1 MELLDSLRQTPSQD
15 DTISGHYEV
24 RRLLGEGGFGHVFE
38 AWDAKLCRSVALKR
52 LKPQADVLHPEKLI
66 NEARLAA
73 SLKHAAFVRIFA
85 IEGQGTGQ
93 SIVME
98 LVEGQTLGQF
108 MHSGQADLRSALDIA
123 YQIAD
128 AMDEAH
134 AMDLVHGDLKPSNLM
149 LEANGK
155 VRILD
160 FGLARHIDPQATQ
173 TTTLC
178 DLQGTIAYMAP
189 ERLMGRLPDTRGDV
203 YALGA
208 MLYEML
214 AGQRHFAHLNGLA
227 LAAAHMQ
234 ATEAWPDLPET
245 VPPAINALVRAMTA
259 HDPAQRPR
267 TMRDVREAIGAQRGD
282 AVTAATPLADATPAK
297 IEPPA
302 SVSIRLPLPRKRTLQ
317 TGAVIVLLTAVTAWQ
332 WPAIA
337 PALQSVITG
346 KAALAPY
353 SEIASIASG
362 MRALRAFDLDTSQKQ
377 AIEDF
382 STVLKHKPEHAAAN
396 AGLSLAFT
404 LRYLGTSRDETWL
417 QRADVAAKQALTTD
431 DQLALAHVAQAWVL
445 EQHGEHAQALQEIS
459 TALNLDPG
467 NALGMYGKAS
477 LLIQAQK
484 FDLAREVI
492 DKALTLYPKDTP
504 FISMLGRMHYNLGNY
519 TEAEKLF
526 QTVIGMTPQVA
537 ETYAQLSATLERLNR
552 SDEALHVLQQGLQV
566 HPDWELYT
574 NLGNILFN
582 RGDYL
587 GAVQAFKNAVSENK
601 GNPGNYLL
609 WANLA
614 DAQRWVP
621 GQLELSRDSYRR
633 AITLIKVI
641 LKRIPDDP
649 KVHSRL
655 ALYSAYA
662 GLQEDALKHLAQAI
676 RLAPTLPD
684 TYFRATLTYELT
696 GRRNEA
702 ITALK
707 QAIALGYPLNLI
719 ESAPDLL
726 TLRRD
731 ARYQKLLIDMER
743 NQKT

>member
-1 MELLDSLRQTPSQD
+1 MELLDSLRPSPLHD
-15 DTISGHYEV
+15 DNISEHYEV

-52 LKPQADVLHPEKLI
+52 LKPQADVPHPEKLI

-108 MHSGQADLRSALDIA
+108 MHSGKADLQAALDIA

-160 FGLARHIDPQATQ
+160 FGLARHMDPQATQ

-234 ATEAWPDLPET
+234 ATEPWPDLPDS

-259 HDPAQRPR
+259 HDPAERPR
-267 TMRDVREAIGAQRGD
+267 TMRDVREAIDGQRTL
-282 AVTAATPLADATPAK
+282 AVQAPILTVETPPAK
-297 IEPPA
+297 PPA
-302 SVSIRLPLPRKRTLQ
+302 SIAIRLQVPVKRAAVAA
-317 TGAVIVLLTAVTAWQ
+317 GAVAILALAAWQ
-332 WPAIA
+332 G
-337 PALQSVITG
+337 PALL
-346 KAALAPY
+346 AALRGHY
-353 SEIASIASG
+353 SSAQFSEMAAMKAG
-362 MRALRAFDLDTSQKQ
+362 MDALRAFDLDSSQKIP
-377 AIEDF
+377 IEQF
-382 STVLKHKPEHAAAN
+382 TAVLQHNPANATAA
-396 AGLSLAFT
+396 AGLSIAST
-404 LRYLGTSRDETWL
+404 LRYLGDGRDETWL
-417 QRADVAAKQALTTD
+417 QRADVNAKQALAAD
-431 DQLALAHVAQAWVL
+431 DQLALAHVAQAWVH
-445 EQHGEHAQALQEIS
+445 EYHGKNEDALREATIS
-459 TALNLDPG
+459 LNLEP
-467 NALGMYGKAS
+467 NNFLALYGKARLYIVS
-477 LLIQAQK
+477 YKFEQAKQVLDQAILAHPQEYLL
-484 FDLAREVI
+484 V
-492 DKALTLYPKDTP
+492 TL
-504 FISMLGRMHYNLGNY
+504 LGYMHYKKGDY
-519 TEAEKLF
+519 VGAEQAF
-526 QTVIGMTPQVA
+526 RESIRMNPRSPA
-537 ETYAQLSATLERLNR
+537 TYAYLNAALLR
-552 SDEALHVLQQGLQV
+552 QNRDDEALQVLQQGLQV
-566 HPDWELYT
+566 SPYWELYS
-574 NLGNILFN
+574 NLGTSLFAK
-582 RGDYL
+582 GDYL
-587 GAVQAFKNAVSENK
+587 GAVQAFESAVSERK
-601 GNPGNYLL
+601 GGPGIYLL

-621 GQLELSRDSYRR
+621 SQVRASKQSYQR
-633 AITLIKVI
+633 
-641 LKRIPDDP
+641 
-649 KVHSRL
+649 
-655 ALYSAYA
+655 
-662 GLQEDALKHLAQAI
+662 
-676 RLAPTLPD
+676 
-684 TYFRATLTYELT
+684 
-696 GRRNEA
+696 
-702 ITALK
+702 
-707 QAIALGYPLNLI
+707 AIALIGPMLKRMPNDITLNSRMALYQAYAEEKQQALVGVRHALSLAPQVADVQFRAALTHELIGNRSEALDALLKASKLGYPRNLI

-726 TLRRD
+726 NLRRD
-731 ARYQKLLIDMER
+731 SRYQQLFINLER
-743 NQKT
+743 DSKK

>member
-1 MELLDSLRQTPSQD
+1 MELLDSLRQPSLQD

-73 SLKHAAFVRIFA
+73 SLRHAAFVRIFA

-108 MHSGQADLRSALDIA
+108 MHGGQADVQAALDIA

-160 FGLARHIDPQATQ
+160 FGLARHMDPQATQ

-234 ATEAWPDLPET
+234 ATEPWPDLPDS
-245 VPPAINALVRAMTA
+245 VPHAINALVRSMTA
-259 HDPAQRPR
+259 HNPAERPR
-267 TMRDVREAIGAQRGD
+267 TMRDVREAISAQRGEPL
-282 AVTAATPLADATPAK
+282 TLATPLADATPAK
-297 IEPPA
+297 EEPPA

-317 TGAVIVLLTAVTAWQ
+317 WGAGVALLAILAGWQLPNIIPVVKSFVTGEK
-332 WPAIA
+332 A
-337 PALQSVITG
+337 P
-346 KAALAPY
+346 APY
-353 SEIASIASG
+353 SEMASMAAG
-362 MRALRAFDLDTSQKQ
+362 MEALRAFDQDNNQKQ
-377 AIEDF
+377 AIEHF
-382 STVLKHKPEHAAAN
+382 STILKHNPEHAAAN
-396 AGLSLAFT
+396 AGLSLVFT
-404 LRYLGTSRDETWL
+404 LRYLGTNRDETWL
-417 QRADVAAKQALTTD
+417 QRADIAAKQALATD
-431 DQLALAHVAQAWVL
+431 DQLALAHVAAAWVL
-445 EQHGEHAQALQEIS
+445 EHHGRRQQAMQEIT
-459 TALNLDPG
+459 TALNLEP
-467 NALGMYGKAS
+467 NNPLGMYGKAR
-477 LLIQAQK
+477 LLIHAQK
-484 FDLAREVI
+484 FDQARELL
-492 DKALTLYPKDTP
+492 DKAVTLYPDERP

-519 TEAEKLF
+519 TEAEKF
-526 QTVIGMTPQVA
+526 FRKTIQMAPQVA
-537 ETYAQLSATLERLNR
+537 DAYAQLSATLDRLNR
-552 SDEALHVLQQGLQV
+552 GDEALQALQQGLQQ

-574 NLGNILFN
+574 NLGNALFN

-587 GAVQAFKNAVSENK
+587 GAVHAFKNAVSEKK
-601 GNPGNYLL
+601 GSPGNYLL

-621 GQLELSRDSYRR
+621 GQIELSRDSYRR
-633 AITLIKVI
+633 AITLIKVV
-641 LKRIPDDP
+641 LQRSPDDP
-649 KVHSRL
+649 KVNSRL
-655 ALYSAYA
+655 ALYSAYS
-662 GLQEDALKHLAQAI
+662 GLRDDALKHVAQAVL
-676 RLAPTLPD
+676 LAPTLPD
-684 TYFRATLTYELT
+684 IHFRASLTYELL
-696 GRRNEA
+696 GKRNEA
-702 ITALK
+702 MAAVR
-707 QAIALGYPLNLI
+707 QAIEHGYPINLI

-731 ARYQKLLIDMER
+731 VRYQKLLIDMER
-743 NQKT
+743 NQKK

>member
-1 MELLDSLRQTPSQD
+1 MELLDSLRQTPPQD

-85 IEGQGTGQ
+85 IEGQGTSQ

-108 MHSGQADLRSALDIA
+108 MHSGKADLQGALDIA

-149 LEANGK
+149 LEADGK

-234 ATEAWPDLPET
+234 ATEPWPDLPDS

-259 HDPAQRPR
+259 HDPAERPR
-267 TMRDVREAIGAQRGD
+267 TMRDVREAIGAQRGEPP
-282 AVTAATPLADATPAK
+282 TLATPLADEIPAK
-297 IEPPA
+297 EEPPA
-302 SVSIRLPLPRKRTLQ
+302 SVSIRLPLPRKRTLKWGAGVALLAVLAGWQ
-317 TGAVIVLLTAVTAWQ
+317 LPNILPAVKSFVTGEK
-332 WPAIA
+332 A
-337 PALQSVITG
+337 P
-346 KAALAPY
+346 APY
-353 SEIASIASG
+353 SEMASMAAG
-362 MRALRAFDLDTSQKQ
+362 MEALRVFDREDAQTQ
-377 AIEDF
+377 AIEHF
-382 STVLKHKPEHAAAN
+382 STVLKHNPEHAAAN
-396 AGLSLAFT
+396 AGLSLVFT
-404 LRYLGTSRDETWL
+404 LRYLGSNRDETWL

-431 DQLALAHVAQAWVL
+431 DQLALAHVAQAWAI
-445 EQHGEHAQALQEIS
+445 EHHGDRRQAMQEIT
-459 TALNLDPG
+459 TALNLDP
-467 NALGMYGKAS
+467 NNPLGMYGKAR
-477 LLIQAQK
+477 LLIYAQK
-484 FDLAREVI
+484 FDQARDVL
-492 DKALTLYPKDTP
+492 DKAIALYPRDRL
-504 FISMLGRMHYNLGNY
+504 FISMLGRMNYNQGNY
-519 TEAEKLF
+519 AEAEKLF
-526 QTVIGMTPQVA
+526 RKAIQMDPQVA
-537 ETYAQLSATLERLNR
+537 NAYAQLSATLERLNR
-552 SDEALHVLQQGLQV
+552 GNEALQVLQQGLQV

-574 NLGNILFN
+574 NLGNALFN
-582 RGDYL
+582 KGDYL
-587 GAVQAFKNAVSENK
+587 GAVQSFKNAVSENK

-621 GQLELSRDSYRR
+621 GQIELSRDSYRR
-633 AITLIKVI
+633 AITLIKVM
-641 LKRIPDDP
+641 LQHSPDDP
-649 KVHSRL
+649 KVNSRL
-655 ALYSAYA
+655 ALYAAYA
-662 GLQEDALKHLAQAI
+662 GLRDDALWHVTQAI

-684 TYFRATLTYELT
+684 IHFRAALTYELL
-696 GRRNEA
+696 GKRNEA
-702 ITALK
+702 MAALK
-707 QAIALGYPLNLI
+707 QAMERGYPINLI

-731 ARYQKLLIDMER
+731 ARYQQFLINLER
-743 NQKT
+743 DNKK

>member
-73 SLKHAAFVRIFA
+73 SLRHAAFVRIFA

-108 MHSGQADLRSALDIA
+108 MHGGKADLQSALDIA

-160 FGLARHIDPQATQ
+160 FGLARHMDPQATQ

-234 ATEAWPDLPET
+234 ATEPWPDLPDS

-259 HDPAQRPR
+259 HDPAERPR

-282 AVTAATPLADATPAK
+282 AVTVATPLADATPAK
-297 IEPPA
+297 EEPPA
-302 SVSIRLPLPRKRTLQ
+302 SVSIRLPLPRKRTLKWGAGVALLAVLAGWQ
-317 TGAVIVLLTAVTAWQ
+317 LPNIIPAVKSFVTGEK
-332 WPAIA
+332 A
-337 PALQSVITG
+337 P
-346 KAALAPY
+346 APY
-353 SEIASIASG
+353 SEMASMAAG
-362 MRALRAFDLDTSQKQ
+362 MEALRVFDRDSSQEQ
-377 AIEDF
+377 AIDHF
-382 STVLKHKPEHAAAN
+382 STILQHNPSNAAAS
-396 AGLSLAFT
+396 AGLSLAFA
-404 LRYLGTSRDETWL
+404 LRYIGNGRDKIWL
-417 QRADVAAKQALTTD
+417 QRADASAQQALALD
-431 DQLALAHVAQAWVL
+431 NQLALAHVAHSWVL
-445 EQHGEHAQALQEIS
+445 EFQGKQEDAQIAVS
-459 TALNLDPG
+459 KALNLDPH
-467 NALGMYGKAS
+467 NVLGLYGKARA
-477 LLIQAQK
+477 LIFTQK
-484 FDLAREVI
+484 FDLAKALL
-492 DKALTLYPKDTP
+492 DKAMAQHPKERLFPIMQGIMLYRQADYA
-504 FISMLGRMHYNLGNY
+504 G
-519 TEAEKLF
+519 
-526 QTVIGMTPQVA
+526 A
-537 ETYAQLSATLERLNR
+537 ETAYRKSIELDPQSVNGYAYLNAVLLR
-552 SDEALHVLQQGLQV
+552 QNRNDEALRVLQQGLQFQ
-566 HPDWELYT
+566 PNWELYT
-574 NLGNILFN
+574 NLGTSLFAK
-582 RGDYL
+582 GDYL
-587 GAVQAFKNAVSENK
+587 GAVQAFEKSVSSAK
-601 GNPGNYLL
+601 GNPGTYQL

-614 DAQRWVP
+614 DAQRWIP
-621 GQLELSRDSYRR
+621 AQADASQRSYHR
-633 AITLIKVI
+633 AIELLTPL
-641 LKRIPDDP
+641 
-649 KVHSRL
+649 L
-655 ALYSAYA
+655 ALMP
-662 GLQEDALKHLAQAI
+662 EDATLNSRMAMYLAYVGEKKEATMRIEKALAI
-676 RLAPTLPD
+676 APKLPD
-684 TYFRATLTYELT
+684 LQFRAALTYELT
-696 GRRNEA
+696 GNRDAALAALLEA
-702 ITALK
+702 NK
-707 QAIALGYPLNLI
+707 LGYPINLI

-726 TLRRD
+726 NLKRD
-731 ARYQKLLIDMER
+731 ARYQQFIIHMKRDLKI
-743 NQKT
+743 

>member
-1 MELLDSLRQTPSQD
+1 MELLDSLRQPPLQD

-85 IEGQGTGQ
+85 IEGQGTSQ

-108 MHSGQADLRSALDIA
+108 MHSGKADLQAALDIA

-234 ATEAWPDLPET
+234 ATQPWPDLPDS

-259 HDPAQRPR
+259 HDPAERPR
-267 TMRDVREAIGAQRGD
+267 TMRAVREALGAQRGEPL
-282 AVTAATPLADATPAK
+282 TLAAPLADEPPAK
-297 IEPPA
+297 EEPPA
-302 SVSIRLPLPRKRTLQ
+302 SVSIRLPLPRKRTLKWGAGVALLAVLAGWQ
-317 TGAVIVLLTAVTAWQ
+317 LPNILPGVKSLVTGEK
-332 WPAIA
+332 A
-337 PALQSVITG
+337 P
-346 KAALAPY
+346 APY
-353 SEIASIASG
+353 SEMASMAAG
-362 MRALRAFDLDTSQKQ
+362 MEALRVFDRDTSQKQ
-377 AIEDF
+377 AFEHF
-382 STVLKHKPEHAAAN
+382 SRILKHNPEHAAAN

-404 LRYLGTSRDETWL
+404 LRYFGSGRDETWL
-417 QRADVAAKQALTTD
+417 QRADIAAKQALAAD
-431 DQLALAHVAQAWVL
+431 DQLALAHVAQAWVF
-445 EQHGEHAQALQEIS
+445 EYHGKRQQAMQEIT
-459 TALNLDPG
+459 TALNLDP
-467 NALGMYGKAS
+467 NNPLGLYGKAR
-477 LLIQAQK
+477 LLIHAQK
-484 FDLAREVI
+484 FELAREI
-492 DKALTLYPKDTP
+492 LDKAIAIYPRDRI
-504 FISMLGRMHYNLGNY
+504 FISLLGTMNYKQGNY
-519 TEAEKLF
+519 KEAEHF
-526 QTVIGMTPQVA
+526 FRRSIQIDPQVA
-537 ETYAQLSATLERLNR
+537 NAYAQLSATLERLNR
-552 SDEALHVLQQGLQV
+552 SDEALQVLQQGLQV
-566 HPDWELYT
+566 HPEWELYT
-574 NLGNILFN
+574 NLGNALFN

-587 GAVQAFKNAVSENK
+587 GAVQAFKNAVSEDK
-601 GNPGNYLL
+601 GSPGNYLL

-621 GQLELSRDSYRR
+621 GQIELSRDSYRR
-633 AITLIKVI
+633 AITLIQVM
-641 LKRIPDDP
+641 LRHSPDDP
-649 KVHSRL
+649 KINSRL

-662 GLQEDALKHLAQAI
+662 GAQDDALKHVVQAV

-684 TYFRATLTYELT
+684 THFRAALTYELI
-696 GRRNEA
+696 GKRNEA
-702 ITALK
+702 IAALT
-707 QAIALGYPLNLI
+707 QAIERGYPLNLI

-731 ARYQKLLIDMER
+731 ARYQQFLINLER
-743 NQKT
+743 DNKK

>member
-1 MELLDSLRQTPSQD
+1 MELLDSLRQPPPQD

-85 IEGQGTGQ
+85 IEGQGTSQ

-108 MHSGQADLRSALDIA
+108 MHSGKADLQGALDIA

-149 LEANGK
+149 LEADSK

-234 ATEAWPDLPET
+234 ATEPWPDLPDT

-259 HDPAQRPR
+259 HDPAERPR
-267 TMRDVREAIGAQRGD
+267 TMRDVREAIGAQRGEPLNL
-282 AVTAATPLADATPAK
+282 ATPLADETPAK
-297 IEPPA
+297 EEPPA

-317 TGAVIVLLTAVTAWQ
+317 WGAGVALLAVLAGWQLPNILPAVKSFVTGEK
-332 WPAIA
+332 A
-337 PALQSVITG
+337 P
-346 KAALAPY
+346 APY
-353 SEIASIASG
+353 SEMASMAAG
-362 MRALRAFDLDTSQKQ
+362 MEALRMLDQDSSKTL
-377 AIEDF
+377 AIEHF
-382 STVLKHKPEHAAAN
+382 SAILKHNPEHAAAN

-404 LRYLGTSRDETWL
+404 LRYIGGGRDETWL
-417 QRADVAAKQALTTD
+417 QRADIAAKQALAAD

-445 EQHGEHAQALQEIS
+445 EYQGKRPQAMQEI
-459 TALNLDPG
+459 TAALNLEP
-467 NALGMYGKAS
+467 NNLLGMYGKAR
-477 LLIQAQK
+477 LLIHAQK
-484 FDLAREVI
+484 FDLAQEVLG
-492 DKALTLYPKDTP
+492 KAIALYPRDRP
-504 FISMLGRMHYNLGNY
+504 FISILGKLHYNLGNY

-526 QTVIGMTPQVA
+526 RTAIQMDPDVA
-537 ETYAQLSATLERLNR
+537 NSYAQLSGTLDRLNR
-552 SDEALHVLQQGLQV
+552 NDEALQVLQQGLQV

-574 NLGNILFN
+574 NLGNALFN

-587 GAVQAFKNAVSENK
+587 GAVQAFKNAVSETK
-601 GNPGNYLL
+601 GSPGNYLL

-621 GQLELSRDSYRR
+621 GQIELSRDSYRR
-633 AITLIKVI
+633 AITLIQVM
-641 LKRIPDDP
+641 LRHSPDDP
-649 KVHSRL
+649 KINSRL

-662 GLQEDALKHLAQAI
+662 GSQDDALKHVAQAV

-684 TYFRATLTYELT
+684 IHFRAALTYELI
-696 GRRNEA
+696 GKRNEA
-702 ITALK
+702 MAALK
-707 QAIALGYPLNLI
+707 QAIERGYPLNLI

-731 ARYQKLLIDMER
+731 ARYQKLLINMER

>member
-1 MELLDSLRQTPSQD
+1 MELLDSLRQPPLQD

-93 SIVME
+93 SIIME

-108 MHSGQADLRSALDIA
+108 MHSGKADLQTALDVA

-149 LEANGK
+149 LEADGH

-234 ATEAWPDLPET
+234 ATEPWPDLPDS

-259 HDPAQRPR
+259 HDPAERPR
-267 TMRDVREAIGAQRGD
+267 TMRAVREALGGQQIS
-282 AVTAATPLADATPAK
+282 AATATALDADSKPAQPAK
-297 IEPPA
+297 PPA
-302 SVSIRLPLPRKRTLQ
+302 SIAIRLQVPVKRTMLAAGAFLLLGLSVLQ
-317 TGAVIVLLTAVTAWQ
+317 GPDLVARLRGTTGA
-332 WPAIA
+332 PA
-337 PALQSVITG
+337 
-346 KAALAPY
+346 Y
-353 SEIASIASG
+353 SEIASMKAG
-362 MRALRAFDLDTSQKQ
+362 MDALRTFDRDSSQKQ
-377 AIEDF
+377 AFAHF
-382 STVLKHKPEHAAAN
+382 STVLQHNPHNAAAA
-396 AGLSLAFT
+396 AGLSLAAS
-404 LRYLGTSRDETWL
+404 LRYISDGRDDTWL
-417 QRADVAAKQALTTD
+417 QRADVSARQALVAD
-431 DQLALAHVAQAWVL
+431 DQLALAHVAQAAVHEL
-445 EQHGEHAQALQEIS
+445 HGKRDEAQHAIN
-459 TALNLDPG
+459 TALNLEP
-467 NALGMYGKAS
+467 NNLLALYGKARLFIVGHQFDS
-477 LLIQAQK
+477 AKKILDQAIATYPSEHVFVAQLGIMRYK
-484 FDLAREVI
+484 QGDYIGAE
-492 DKALTLYPKDTP
+492 KAFRKS
-504 FISMLGRMHYNLGNY
+504 ISMD
-519 TEAEKLF
+519 
-526 QTVIGMTPQVA
+526 PQSPG
-537 ETYAQLSATLERLNR
+537 TYAYLNAALLR
-552 SDEALHVLQQGLQV
+552 QNRNDEALQVLQQGLQIS
-566 HPDWELYT
+566 PYWELYT
-574 NLGNILFN
+574 NLGTSLFAK
-582 RGDYL
+582 GDYL
-587 GAVQAFKNAVSENK
+587 GAVQAFENAVSETK
-601 GNPGNYLL
+601 GSPNMYML

-614 DAQRWVP
+614 DAQRWIP
-621 GQLELSRDSYRR
+621 AQIQASKQSYLR
-633 AITLIKVI
+633 AITLLRPI
-641 LKRIPDDP
+641 LQRMPNDGT
-649 KVHSRL
+649 VNSRM
-655 ALYSAYA
+655 ALYLAYVGEKQA
-662 GLQEDALKHLAQAI
+662 ALASMRQALNLAPRAADVQFRAALTHELIGNRSDALASLLQAS
-676 RLAPTLPD
+676 
-684 TYFRATLTYELT
+684 
-696 GRRNEA
+696 
-702 ITALK
+702 K
-707 QAIALGYPLNLI
+707 LGYPLNLI

-726 TLRRD
+726 NLRRD
-731 ARYQKLLIDMER
+731 ARYQQLLINLER
-743 NQKT
+743 DSKK